1 MPQFAATPPLAQQ
14 SSDSTVYLVLDRA
27 ADLQTVVDDLLS
39 GRYRH
44 PLRVVAFNM
53 ADGGTHDV
61 TAEIARKVLSC
72 AVELDHELPAAIRDF
87 VRRADA

>member
-1 MPQFAATPPLAQQ
+1 MPQFAATPPLAH
-14 SSDSTVYLVLDRA
+14 SREGTVYLVLDCA

-44 PLRVVAFNM
+44 PLRVVAFNT

-72 AVELDHELPAAIRDF
+72 AVESDRELPAAIRDF
-87 VRRADA
+87 VERAGA